1 MLPGILIKKK
11 LQNNMKYFFCYFFV
25 SITFIFY
32 LNAQNG
38 HFVTNTI
45 LTTKYFFDK
54 KYLVKDS
61 LLKVKWKLTGEKR
74 NIAGLECKRAN
85 AIILDSLYIVV
96 FFF

>member
-38 HFVTNTI
+38 PFVFNGEIEFERKVNLYTLYKENPA
-45 LTTKYFFDK
+45 
-54 KYLVKDS
+54 
-61 LLKVKWKLTGEKR
+61 LLEIENPSPKIKVLKWSISNYKL
-74 NIAGLECKRAN
+74 
-85 AIILDSLYIVV
+85 
-96 FFF
+96 F